1 MTKQEA
7 LNHVVGVANDFKRYE
22 DEEDQLMMFIVG
34 LELNK
39 ASDDFINAGG
49 TLSELYETVHAILP
63 DLEKGSAFD
72 EEE

>member
-1 MTKQEA
+1 MTKQDA

-22 DEEDQLMMFIVG
+22 EEGDDFMAFIVG
-34 LELNK
+34 LELNR
-39 ASDDFINAGG
+39 ASDDFIKAGG
-49 TLSELYETVHAILP
+49 TLDELYETVHAILP

>member
-1 MTKQEA
+1 MIK
-7 LNHVVGVANDFKRYE
+7 VANDFKDFE
-22 DEEDQLMMFIVG
+22 KEGDDLMVFIVG
-34 LELNK
+34 LELNR

-49 TLSELYETVHAILP
+49 TLGELYETVHAILP

>member
-1 MTKQEA
+1 MTKQDA

-22 DEEDQLMMFIVG
+22 EEGDDFMVFIVG
-34 LELNK
+34 LELNR
-39 ASDDFINAGG
+39 ASDDFIKAGG
-49 TLSELYETVHAILP
+49 TLDELYETVHAILP

>member
-1 MTKQEA
+1 MTKQDA
-7 LNHVVGVANDFKRYE
+7 LKRVITVANDFKDFE
-22 DEEDQLMMFIVG
+22 QEGDELMTFIAG

-39 ASDDFINAGG
+39 ASDDFIKAGG
-49 TLSELYETVHAILP
+49 TLDELYEIVHAILP

>member
-1 MTKQEA
+1 MKKLDA
-7 LNHVVGVANDFKRYE
+7 LKRVTEVANDFKNFE
-22 DEEDQLMMFIVG
+22 QEGDELMTFIVV
-34 LELNK
+34 LELNR

-49 TLSELYETVHAILP
+49 TLDELYETVHAILP

>member
-1 MTKQEA
+1 MTKQE
-7 LNHVVGVANDFKRYE
+7 VKERVIKVANDFKDFE
-22 DEEDQLMMFIVG
+22 KEGDEFMVFIVG
-34 LELNK
+34 LELNR

-49 TLSELYETVHAILP
+49 TLDELYETVHAILP

>member
-1 MTKQEA
+1 MTKLDA
-7 LNHVVGVANDFKRYE
+7 LKRLTKVANDFKDFE
-22 DEEDQLMMFIVG
+22 KEGDDLMTFIVG
-34 LELNK
+34 LELNR

-49 TLSELYETVHAILP
+49 TLDELYETVHAILP

>member
-1 MTKQEA
+1 MTKQDA
-7 LNHVVGVANDFKRYE
+7 LKRVITVANDFKDFE
-22 DEEDQLMMFIVG
+22 NEGDDFMTFIAG
-34 LELNK
+34 LELNR

-49 TLSELYETVHAILP
+49 TLDELYETVHAILP